1 MLSFNIVWSVS
12 LGLFQFLLAG
22 AVFKIFLL
30 VFSLLRLFLSA
41 FVCFHRN
48 SFQSFL
54 FCYSLHFRYSLFL
67 FKLSIAL
74 SYFFFIVSP
83 SSLLLFSS
91 LACKSKTS
99 FFYSFD
105 LAVFKNGFLQIC
117 ILLFQFLLFIFYHA
131 VYSSIPC
138 FIFKNNS
145 IVNLEQIVLQFVNSL
160 LHFVNTQ
167 IWIFWSCF
175 DHFLIIRNLNF
186 KVQLKGVLL
195 CIRMFYQRLFTIK

>member
-1 MLSFNIVWSVS
+1 MLSFNIVWNIS

-22 AVFKIFLL
+22 AVFKIFSL
-30 VFSLLRLFLSA
+30 VFSLLRLFFSS

-54 FCYSLHFRYSLFL
+54 FCYSLHFRYSLFFL
-67 FKLSIAL
+67 ISLLCYLI
-74 SYFFFIVSP
+74 FFIVSP

-91 LACKSKTS
+91 LACKFKTS

-145 IVNLEQIVLQFVNSL
+145 IVNL
-160 LHFVNTQ
+160 
-167 IWIFWSCF
+167 
-175 DHFLIIRNLNF
+175 
-186 KVQLKGVLL
+186 
-195 CIRMFYQRLFTIK
+195 

>member
-1 MLSFNIVWSVS
+1 M
-12 LGLFQFLLAG
+12 QFLKYFYLFFLSSDFFCHLLF
-22 AVFKIFLL
+22 VFIVTHFNLFCFVTHFTSVTHFFFLS
-30 VFSLLRLFLSA
+30 SLLRYL
-41 FVCFHRN
+41 
-48 SFQSFL
+48 
-54 FCYSLHFRYSLFL
+54 
-67 FKLSIAL
+67 I
-74 SYFFFIVSP
+74 FFFIVSP

-186 KVQLKGVLL
+186 KVELKGVLL